1 MARVGRH
8 GSNVR
13 PSLRP
18 RSTLVTELGDVRFG
32 HRDWETL
39 VMPKHPAFAIILFD
53 ASVAFALAAPV
64 RQDAPSAY

>member
-1 MARVGRH
+1 MFDRL
-8 GSNVR
+8 SVR
-13 PSLRP
+13 AQRLSPNWAM
-18 RSTLVTELGDVRFG
+18 LGFG